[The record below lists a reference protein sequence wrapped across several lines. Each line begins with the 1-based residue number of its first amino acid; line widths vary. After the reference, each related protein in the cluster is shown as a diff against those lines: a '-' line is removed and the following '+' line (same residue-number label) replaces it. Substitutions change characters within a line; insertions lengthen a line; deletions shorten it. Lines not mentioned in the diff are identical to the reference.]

1 MVLNFS
7 SVQSCRPKRED
18 LSPVVYPNPRS
29 RDKIHRQMYGKVT
42 SWLCNHSLH
51 SFKGFNTVITGT
63 PLRWTTKVGPCN
75 CTLVTHFTVTEL
87 PKDKHLVATSSI
99 FKNSKHF
106 WKQLYENHIQQMD
119 SQRTLHFA
127 TYLPQFKTMAR
138 SHKKDKVQLW
148 FVFVVVGKSSNC
160 YNNSFYCSWAITV
173 AIHVLTHILFSWHF
187 GQTS

>member
-106 WKQLYENHIQQMD
+106 RKQLLWKSYTADGFPKNTAFCNISAPIQNNG
-119 SQRTLHFA
+119 
-127 TYLPQFKTMAR
+127 
-138 SHKKDKVQLW
+138 KV
-148 FVFVVVGKSSNC
+148 
-160 YNNSFYCSWAITV
+160 T
-173 AIHVLTHILFSWHF
+173 
-187 GQTS
+187 